1 MHCQGW
7 IVTVAVGLH
16 TKRVTLLGTD
26 VSLGPFPSDPERP
39 ALEHE
44 GCMVQIHT
52 HREVQ
57 ELSVLIPNMCQQ
69 CLTSLPASS
78 QACLPR

>member
-1 MHCQGW
+1 M
-7 IVTVAVGLH
+7 TVAVGLH
-16 TKRVTLLGTD
+16 TKRITLLETD

-44 GCMVQIHT
+44 GCVVQIHT

-57 ELSVLIPNMCQQ
+57 ELSWC
-69 CLTSLPASS
+69 
-78 QACLPR
+78 